1 MTMNK
6 SGVMRVSF
14 SALPDFIKDVYDW
27 CDTYCQDSI
36 DKSPL
41 LFCDGKRNSVSITFT
56 SERDKLL
63 FMLKWN

>member
-1 MTMNK
+1 MNK
-6 SGVMRVSF
+6 NVPMRVFF
-14 SALPDFIKDVYDW
+14 SALPDFIQEVYNW
-27 CDTYCQDSI
+27 CDTYCRDPI